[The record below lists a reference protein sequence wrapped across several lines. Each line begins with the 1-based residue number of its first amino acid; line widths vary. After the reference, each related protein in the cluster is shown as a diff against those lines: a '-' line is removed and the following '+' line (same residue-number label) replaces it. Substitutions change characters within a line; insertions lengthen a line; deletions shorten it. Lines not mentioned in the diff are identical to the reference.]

1 MTLQTRKLTYQ
12 EYLAGP
18 EIKARYDIIDG
29 EMVMAPAP
37 SLNHQTIS
45 RRILSRIDR
54 FVTEYELGEVWFA
67 PLDIIVQT
75 DPLRT
80 RQPDLLFVSNDNR
93 GILGDI
99 INGGPDLV
107 VEILSPSNRRRD
119 IESKLAD
126 YAGLAVRESWLVSPQ
141 AETVEVLSLEGS
153 GWTRLYIRG
162 QGDQVESQ
170 VLAGFQMPVSE
181 IFAGR

>member
-1 MTLQTRKLTYQ
+1 MTLQTGKLTYQ

-37 SLNHQTIS
+37 SVNHQTIS

-54 FVTEYELGEVWFA
+54 FVTEHGLGEVWFA
-67 PLDIIVQT
+67 PPDIIVQM

-93 GILGDI
+93 GILGEI

-107 VEILSPSNRRRD
+107 VEILSPSNRRSD
-119 IESKLAD
+119 IEGKLAD
-126 YAGLAVRESWLVSPQ
+126 YAGWRLESPGLFRRKPKQWKS
-141 AETVEVLSLEGS
+141 
-153 GWTRLYIRG
+153 
-162 QGDQVESQ
+162 
-170 VLAGFQMPVSE
+170 
-181 IFAGR
+181 

>member
-93 GILGDI
+93 GILGEI
-99 INGGPDLV
+99 INGGPDLI
-107 VEILSPSNRRRD
+107 VEILPPSNRRSD
-119 IESKLAD
+119 IESKLVD

-141 AETVEVLSLEGS
+141 AETVEVLSLEGI
-153 GWTRLYIRG
+153 GWTRLFIRG

-170 VLAGFQMPVSE
+170 VLSGFRMPVSE